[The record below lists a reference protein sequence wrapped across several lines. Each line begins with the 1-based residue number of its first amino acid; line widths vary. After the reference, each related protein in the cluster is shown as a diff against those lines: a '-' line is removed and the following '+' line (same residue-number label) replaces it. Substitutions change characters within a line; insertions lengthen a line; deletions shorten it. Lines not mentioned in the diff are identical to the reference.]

1 LQAVTKKEFQWLIK
15 NHHIKQERGQ
25 LLDVVTS
32 NGKSRKRTRWVTDA
46 TYEKLKYM
54 KDMNDMKGL
63 K

>member
-1 LQAVTKKEFQWLIK
+1 LQAVTKKEFLFLIK
-15 NHHIKQERGQ
+15 AGHIKQERGQ

-54 KDMNDMKGL
+54 NDMKGL